1 MDQLLREGNPPTGQ
15 LASPKPQYKKP
26 GVDEYE
32 PVEGQHGAPFATLK
46 DASGNVISPATDAK
60 LEQVRQLLAGVATEA
75 KLEQARG
82 LLASISG
89 KDFATQATLAQ
100 VQSEL
105 ALVKAELQEIEA
117 NQLSGDQKV
126 QLSGTIAEEN
136 RSRLREIAMAT
147 APLYGGL
154 VKMGTLTYNGEE
166 LPRPL
171 RPWARNRSFPVF
183 RDDATTSTTVS
194 FEGNQ
199 ISITGV
205 FWDVEMLR
213 VGDQI
218 TVSGSNSNDGTYTL
232 TNRTSTTLTVSETL
246 VTEEAGASVSVTAAG
261 DIPAREG
268 TNLDGYSITDTS
280 SNPENVL
287 QWHMFYDLING
298 KPSLILISDRGLVA
312 TLSWNH
318 INGSGFVF
326 GKTQTIDGQ
335 NYLCRVLTGGAANRL
350 GGSSEI
356 YDGGLL
362 PNEWDRYVMNGV
374 DQDGPFFTGAPE
386 PESADYQSG
395 SQHLNNT
402 ARRRKHNQAW
412 HWMAAYTWCQDTVID
427 DAARRPL
434 RGHNSVRYWYHASA
448 LSAPVACVWRPALV
462 LEL

>member
-1 MDQLLREGNPPTGQ
+1 MAKGIPLMGRDPDGEAKIIN
-15 LASPKPQYKKP
+15 
-26 GVDEYE
+26 VDEN
-32 PVEGQHGAPFATLK
+32 
-46 DASGNVISPATDAK
+46 GNV
-60 LEQVRQLLAGVATEA
+60 
-75 KLEQARG
+75 
-82 LLASISG
+82 
-89 KDFATQATLAQ
+89 
-100 VQSEL
+100 
-105 ALVKAELQEIEA
+105 
-117 NQLSGDQKV
+117 KV

-154 VKMGTLTYNGEE
+154 VKMGSLTYNGAE

-171 RPWARNRSFPVF
+171 RPWRGDQSFPVF
-183 RDDATTSTTVS
+183 RDDATTRTTVS
-194 FEGNQ
+194 FDGNQ
-199 ISITGV
+199 ISITDV

-246 VTEEAGASVSVTAAG
+246 TTEGAGASVSVTAAG
-261 DIPAREG
+261 DMPDRQG
-268 TNLDGYSITDTS
+268 TNLNGYSITDTS

-312 TLSWNH
+312 NLSWNH

-350 GGSSEI
+350 GGSSAI

-395 SQHLNNT
+395 SQYLNNT

-412 HWMAAYTWCQDTVID
+412 HWNASYTWCQETVID
-427 DAARRPL
+427 DAAWRSS
-434 RGHNSVRYWYHASA
+434 RGIHSARFWAPFAASYTY
-448 LSAPVACVWRPALV
+448 VYFVWRPALV

>member
-1 MDQLLREGNPPTGQ
+1 MAKGIPLMGRGPDDKAKIIN
-15 LASPKPQYKKP
+15 
-26 GVDEYE
+26 VDEN
-32 PVEGQHGAPFATLK
+32 
-46 DASGNVISPATDAK
+46 GNV
-60 LEQVRQLLAGVATEA
+60 
-75 KLEQARG
+75 
-82 LLASISG
+82 
-89 KDFATQATLAQ
+89 
-100 VQSEL
+100 
-105 ALVKAELQEIEA
+105 
-117 NQLSGDQKV
+117 KV

-171 RPWARNRSFPVF
+171 RPWRRDRSFPVF
-183 RDDATTSTTVS
+183 RDDATTRTTVS

-199 ISITGV
+199 ISITDV

-246 VTEEAGASVSVTAAG
+246 TTEEAGASVSVTAAG
-261 DIPAREG
+261 DIPDRQS
-268 TNLDGYSITDTS
+268 TNLNGYLITDTS

-298 KPSLILISDRGLVA
+298 KPSVILISDRGLVA
-312 TLSWNH
+312 NVSWNH

-326 GKTQTIDGQ
+326 GKTQTVDGQ
-335 NYLCRVLTGGAANRL
+335 NYLCRLLTGGAANRL
-350 GGSSEI
+350 GGSGQV
-356 YDGGLL
+356 YNGGLL

-395 SQHLNNT
+395 SQELNNT

-412 HWMAAYTWCQDTVID
+412 HWNGVYTLCQENVIDITGWRTIRGRLSARFWYNIAAAYS
-427 DAARRPL
+427 DAFFT
-434 RGHNSVRYWYHASA
+434 
-448 LSAPVACVWRPALV
+448 WRPALV

>member
-1 MDQLLREGNPPTGQ
+1 MNMTDRLIREGDPPSGQ
-15 LASPKPQYKKP
+15 LACPVPQYQKADGTFERVRGQDG
-26 GVDEYE
+26 GVYS
-32 PVEGQHGAPFATLK
+32 VILGADGNPIS
-46 DASGNVISPATDAK
+46 SGNPWP
-60 LEQVRQLLAGVATEA
+60 
-75 KLEQARG
+75 
-82 LLASISG
+82 
-89 KDFATQATLAQ
+89 
-100 VQSEL
+100 
-105 ALVKAELQEIEA
+105 
-117 NQLSGDQKV
+117 V
-126 QLSGTIAEEN
+126 QLNGSIAEES

-154 VKMGTLTYNGEE
+154 VKIGTLTYNGAE

-171 RPWARNRSFPVF
+171 RPWRRDVSFPVF
-183 RDDATTSTTVS
+183 RNDATTRTTVS

-199 ISITGV
+199 ISITDV
-205 FWDVEMLR
+205 LWDVEILR

-232 TNRTSTTLTVSETL
+232 INRTSTTLTVSETL

-261 DIPAREG
+261 DIPHRQG

-312 TLSWNH
+312 NLSWNH
-318 INGSGFVF
+318 IDNSGFVF

-335 NYLCRVLTGGAANRL
+335 NYLCRVLTGGPANRL
-350 GGSSEI
+350 GGSSEV

-374 DQDGPFFTGAPE
+374 DQDGPFFIGAPE
-386 PESADYQSG
+386 PESEDYQSG
-395 SQHLNNT
+395 SQYLNNT

-412 HWMAAYTWCQDTVID
+412 HWNATYTWCQETLID
-427 DAARRPL
+427 DAARRAL
-434 RGHNSVRYWYHASA
+434 RGGRSARFWYYEAASST
-448 LSAPVACVWRPALV
+448 LVPFVWRPVLV

>member
-1 MDQLLREGNPPTGQ
+1 MMDRLLREGNPPAGQ
-15 LASPKPQYKKP
+15 LASPKPQYKDVQTNNWEELK
-26 GVDEYE
+26 G
-32 PVEGQHGAPFATLK
+32 EGGASYVK
-46 DASGNVISPATDAK
+46 DKDVF
-60 LEQVRQLLAGVATEA
+60 A
-75 KLEQARG
+75 KLEQARV
-82 LLASISG
+82 LLDAISG
-89 KDFATQATLAQ
+89 KDFATQTTLAA
-100 VQSEL
+100 VLAKLTDLESEL
-105 ALVKAELQEIEA
+105 ATIKA

-126 QLSGTIAEEN
+126 TLSGNIAEEN

-154 VKMGTLTYNGEE
+154 VKMGTLTYNGAE

-171 RPWARNRSFPVF
+171 RPWRKDQSFPVF

-205 FWDVEMLR
+205 LWDVEMLR

-246 VTEEAGASVSVTAAG
+246 TTEEAGASVSVTAAG
-261 DIPAREG
+261 DIPDRQG
-268 TNLDGYSITDTS
+268 TNLNGYSITDTS

-312 TLSWNH
+312 SPSWDH

-350 GGSSEI
+350 GGSSAI

-374 DQDGPFFTGAPE
+374 DQDGPFFPGAPE

-395 SQHLNNT
+395 VQQNNA

-412 HWMAAYTWCQDTVID
+412 HWISSYTWCQETVID
-427 DAARRPL
+427 SPNRRVL
-434 RGHNSVRYWYHASA
+434 RGSNSARYWEPINRTWGNARY
-448 LSAPVACVWRPALV
+448 VWRPVLV

>member
-1 MDQLLREGNPPTGQ
+1 MAKGIPVIGRAPD
-15 LASPKPQYKKP
+15 KKAKIIN
-26 GVDEYE
+26 VDEL
-32 PVEGQHGAPFATLK
+32 GNLK
-46 DASGNVISPATDAK
+46 VSQLESKLDGIENKLVA
-60 LEQVRQLLAGVATEA
+60 LEQ
-75 KLEQARG
+75 KLTDG
-82 LLASISG
+82 S
-89 KDFATQATLAQ
+89 
-100 VQSEL
+100 
-105 ALVKAELQEIEA
+105 
-117 NQLSGDQKV
+117 QKV
-126 QLSGTIAEEN
+126 TLSGTIAEEN
-136 RSRLREIAMAT
+136 RSRLRAIAMAT
-147 APLYGGL
+147 APRYCGL
-154 VKMGTLTYNGEE
+154 VKMGTLTYNGQE

-171 RPWARNRSFPVF
+171 RPWRWDYSFPVF
-183 RDDATTSTTVS
+183 RDDATTRTTVS

-199 ISITGV
+199 IFITDV
-205 FWDVEMLR
+205 LWDVEMLR

-232 TNRTSTTLTVSETL
+232 TNRTSTTLTVAETL
-246 VTEEAGASVSVTAAG
+246 TTEEAGASVSVTARG
-261 DIPAREG
+261 DIPARQG
-268 TNLDGYSITDTS
+268 TNLNGYSITDTS

-318 INGSGFVF
+318 INGSGFIF

-395 SQHLNNT
+395 SQYLDNT

-412 HWMAAYTWCQDTVID
+412 HWNAVYTWCQETVISI
-427 DAARRPL
+427 AARRPL
-434 RGHNSVRYWYHASA
+434 RGRNSARYWHCDSASSSHA
-448 LSAPVACVWRPALV
+448 PFVWRPALV

>member
-1 MDQLLREGNPPTGQ
+1 M
-15 LASPKPQYKKP
+15 
-26 GVDEYE
+26 
-32 PVEGQHGAPFATLK
+32 
-46 DASGNVISPATDAK
+46 
-60 LEQVRQLLAGVATEA
+60 
-75 KLEQARG
+75 
-82 LLASISG
+82 
-89 KDFATQATLAQ
+89 
-100 VQSEL
+100 SEL
-105 ALVKAELQEIEA
+105 TLQQEIEA
-117 NQLSGDQKV
+117 RRPATEGTLQQVAKGVPLMGRGPDGTAKIINVDENGNVKV

-147 APLYGGL
+147 APLYCGL
-154 VKMGTLTYNGEE
+154 VKMGTLTYKGEE

-261 DIPAREG
+261 DIPSREG
-268 TNLDGYSITDTS
+268 INLDGYSITDTS

-298 KPSLILISDRGLVA
+298 KPSLILISDRGLVG

-318 INGSGFVF
+318 INNSGFVF

-395 SQHLNNT
+395 SQFSNNT

-412 HWMAAYTWCQDTVID
+412 HWNASYTWCQETVID

-434 RGHNSVRYWYHASA
+434 RGHNSARHWYHSSTP
-448 LSAPVACVWRPALV
+448 SAPVACVWRPALV